1 MLSRLFSESRMHQS
15 IADADGAEL
24 LRSGYAGYL
33 VKRYGFEAPLESALA
48 VTPGISEVIDVQARQ
63 QCRMIVEDLVDLGM
77 PLARVLEIPHA
88 HVHAFRDVRDALGWL
103 YVSDR
108 SAATH
113 DLLVRKMP
121 AARVKWARD
130 GVAARVA
137 IGQAL
142 DVITRCETDAVRII
156 DAAIAAFEHQHRWS
170 RLPGHAVLA
179 EPLAKVAALR

>member
-1 MLSRLFSESRMHQS
+1 
-15 IADADGAEL
+15 
-24 LRSGYAGYL
+24 
-33 VKRYGFEAPLESALA
+33 
-48 VTPGISEVIDVQARQ
+48 
-63 QCRMIVEDLVDLGM
+63 
-77 PLARVLEIPHA
+77 
-88 HVHAFRDVRDALGWL
+88 
-103 YVSDR
+103 
-108 SAATH
+108 
-113 DLLVRKMP
+113 MP